1 MFKTTLGQISAC
13 LKTEEGR
20 KEGYTY
26 HMLIPLCPGA
36 LTTISPS
43 LSSYSKHTLTHT
55 KRHPEMVQGLVCF
68 CHHVSFDAK
77 MIEDLSIFSTVWIRD
92 SGDSIMEC
100 ANTRMC
106 LPALHGRCIPLG
118 GPGIPEVLETQWG

>member
-92 SGDSIMEC
+92 SGDSNELRR
-100 ANTRMC
+100 AKKTRPR
-106 LPALHGRCIPLG
+106 LVTNDTGQ
-118 GPGIPEVLETQWG
+118 ETQHKYI